1 MLTSLC
7 MTIFADP
14 PTAAPAA
21 PPPHGTSIPKP
32 AADDDTGY
40 QLIFDGKTLTGWDG
54 DPKFW
59 SVKDG
64 AITGQTTKE
73 NATKHNTF
81 IFWKDKVGDFELHMK
96 CREVDGNS
104 GIQYRSK
111 RLPGWVAAGYQCDM
125 GPGKNHN
132 AKLFDE
138 HGKRGFIC
146 TAGQKV
152 TISADG
158 KKEVVS
164 SDAVV
169 PKFADG
175 LDDKEWHNYVIIAKG
190 HHLQH
195 LIDGHLIIDCTD
207 EDKEHA
213 ALTGVLGFQI
223 HAGHPMMVQ
232 FKDIEIK
239 KLD

>member
-1 MLTSLC
+1 MK
-7 MTIFADP
+7 IRFAFIVSFVVVLLAIALARAEEKSD
-14 PTAAPAA
+14 A
-21 PPPHGTSIPKP
+21 GFVS
-32 AADDDTGY
+32 
-40 QLIFDGKTLTGWDG
+40 IFDGKTLSGWDG

-59 SVKDG
+59 SVRDG
-64 AITGQTTKE
+64 AITGETTKE
-73 NATKHNTF
+73 KSPKHNTF
-81 IFWKDKVGDFELHMK
+81 IFWKDEVGDFELHLK

-111 RLPGWVAAGYQCDM
+111 RSADWVASGYQCDM

-132 AKLFDE
+132 GKLYDE
-138 HGKRGFIC
+138 RGKRGYIC

-164 SDAVV
+164 TDAAV

-175 LDDKEWHNYVIIAKG
+175 LDDKEWHDYVIIARG

-195 LIDGHLIIDCTD
+195 LIDGHLIVDCTD

-223 HAGHPMMVQ
+223 HAGHVMTVQ
-232 FKDIEIK
+232 FKDIEMK